1 MLHCDCTAILD
12 LCRAAL
18 SWVSQKNVLKI
29 PITFCGIGFSITLVQ
44 WFHTLRIFFSL
55 WIQRWSGC
63 NFLYCV
69 LFKRHKL
76 KDTSCGLLCLW
87 IDRWLCHGTPMDYL
101 LGVCLWFCVHPGSV
115 YPGGVLHVEKRL
127 VYQVWE
133 PLQLCHTPF
142 FLTVRKK
149 FLPFNPFLSHL
160 WWCCTLFFP
169 DYLFVYNRKSRVEIM
184 PECVICT
191 FIFSH
196 CSFAS
201 NCKFHQTYK
210 WTVMMARVEPTDR
223 THTFSEPVTLSIY

>member
-44 WFHTLRIFFSL
+44 WFHALRIFFSL

-69 LFKRHKL
+69 LFKRHKS

-133 PLQLCHTPF
+133 PLQLCHTHLKRENASIDFF

-160 WWCCTLFFP
+160 WWWLCSMLFFP
-169 DYLFVYNRKSRVEIM
+169 FCI
-184 PECVICT
+184 
-191 FIFSH
+191 
-196 CSFAS
+196 
-201 NCKFHQTYK
+201 
-210 WTVMMARVEPTDR
+210 
-223 THTFSEPVTLSIY
+223 

>member
-69 LFKRHKL
+69 LFKRHKS

-101 LGVCLWFCVHPGSV
+101 LGVWLTRCVSV
-115 YPGGVLHVEKRL
+115 VLCSP
-127 VYQVWE
+127 W
-133 PLQLCHTPF
+133 
-142 FLTVRKK
+142 
-149 FLPFNPFLSHL
+149 
-160 WWCCTLFFP
+160 
-169 DYLFVYNRKSRVEIM
+169 
-184 PECVICT
+184 ECVSWWSITCWEKT
-191 FIFSH
+191 SLSSVRASAALSY
-196 CSFAS
+196 SFFF
-201 NCKFHQTYK
+201 NCEQKISPF
-210 WTVMMARVEPTDR
+210 
-223 THTFSEPVTLSIY
+223 